1 LLAIRNSVLT
11 EDDINQMRKM
21 YKNNPYIEPEVLEPS
36 KENYLILIFSKS
48 TRIVD
53 YSFAR

>member
-1 LLAIRNSVLT
+1 
-11 EDDINQMRKM
+11 MRKM

-36 KENYLILIFSKS
+36 KENYLIFIFSKGA
-48 TRIVD
+48 RIVE